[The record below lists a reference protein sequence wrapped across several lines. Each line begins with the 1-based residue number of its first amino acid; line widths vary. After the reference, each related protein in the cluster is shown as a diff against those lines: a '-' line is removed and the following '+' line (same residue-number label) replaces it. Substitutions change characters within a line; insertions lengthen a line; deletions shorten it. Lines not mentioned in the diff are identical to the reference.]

1 MTNEIFTYDNYILK
15 FTVNTTQIKLNM
27 TDNTTKEIYEGV
39 VEEDNITV
47 KPIKKFYS
55 MIIRALN
62 KEPSYNFSITN
73 NQSDIVC
80 CNFSYNTDMVDIDE
94 FIIINKISA
103 GETKE
108 LLVERI
114 KELEDMLTPIFG
126 HICLGHQYTP
136 MKFDLNTKVLDFR
149 PFNIIS
155 SRYSTCGEYEEKYY
169 IYYQRQNKAKAYS
182 TSNFFFNKAME
193 FNKFKH
199 VKEIIYDFILSP
211 VYFESVIGRGTNN
224 TNKNIDHNLNYAFI
238 FNSEYLYLPSVTEL
252 KIYVQNCD
260 AKNIGNISPQT
271 QDVFPSIK
279 SLPNIEKISIINN
292 TSSSYE
298 WKTDFDNLKAYY
310 STLKNLKHLVLKNVS
325 LRPIAHHNLTVM
337 NQVKVEYIS

>member
-39 VEEDNITV
+39 VEESNITV

-62 KEPSYNFSITN
+62 KEHSYNFSITN

-108 LLVERI
+108 LLLVERI

-126 HICLGHQYTP
+126 HLCSNEQYKS

-149 PFNIIS
+149 PFNLIPTNNG
-155 SRYSTCGEYEEKYY
+155 STTYEDKYCV
-169 IYYQRQNKAKAYS
+169 YYN
-182 TSNFFFNKAME
+182 SNVKCARERTGITVNTNKAME

-211 VYFESVIGRGTNN
+211 VYFKSI
-224 TNKNIDHNLNYAFI
+224 IDFDKHQDCTHSLFI
-238 FNSEYLYLPSVTEL
+238 FNSKYLYLPSVTEL
-252 KIYVQNCD
+252 KIYMSQNCD
-260 AKNIGNISPQT
+260 AVNGMRYSHSPEHSCRT
-271 QDVFPSIK
+271 ST
-279 SLPNIEKISIINN
+279 SLPNIEKLSIINN
-292 TSSSYE
+292 TRSLIEMKSGV
-298 WKTDFDNLKAYY
+298 NLMGFIK
-310 STLKNLKHLVLKNVS
+310 LKHLVLKNIS
-325 LRPIAHHNLTVM
+325 LLPIAHHKLTVEK
-337 NQVKVEYIS
+337 QIKVEYIS